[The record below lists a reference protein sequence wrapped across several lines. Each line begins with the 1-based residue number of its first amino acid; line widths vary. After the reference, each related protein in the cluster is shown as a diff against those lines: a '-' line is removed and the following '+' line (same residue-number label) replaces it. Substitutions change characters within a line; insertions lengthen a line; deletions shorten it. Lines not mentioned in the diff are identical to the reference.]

1 MSYDS
6 LLFFLN
12 YSCPFSRAAMC
23 HQIHPNLFS
32 PKQISSSIN
41 MVINM
46 MSMYSLYG
54 FTREFLSVSSESNM
68 AETGIWAIFRNMCI
82 PPLFNS
88 RRWRVDDNFRNYKND
103 GNMADS
109 VTVDAAAN
117 ATLNE
122 TAGNATAKVPATIEG
137 MSVAYLS
144 LFLMAVFP
152 IFIGSFRSV
161 KHHQE
166 QKVMFFY

>member
-54 FTREFLSVSSESNM
+54 FTREFLSVSSESDM
-68 AETGIWAIFRNMCI
+68 AETGI
-82 PPLFNS
+82 
-88 RRWRVDDNFRNYKND
+88 
-103 GNMADS
+103 
-109 VTVDAAAN
+109 
-117 ATLNE
+117 
-122 TAGNATAKVPATIEG
+122 
-137 MSVAYLS
+137 
-144 LFLMAVFP
+144 
-152 IFIGSFRSV
+152 
-161 KHHQE
+161 
-166 QKVMFFY
+166 